1 MLSKVQLIE
10 GIQEV
15 NQSARRDW
23 LDLFDV
29 TALKRYLDH
38 LNWML
43 GPRGGHSPWE
53 RPNETRAMLTRQPV
67 D

>member
-10 GIQEV
+10 GIQQV
-15 NQSARRDW
+15 NHSARPDW
-23 LDLFDV
+23 LELFDV

-43 GPRGGHSPWE
+43 GPRGEGAWE
-53 RPNETRAMLTRQPV
+53 RPNETPAILTRSPL